1 MNDVN
6 HYFFTL
12 SSTIGFS
19 YLISRL
25 RMMVCLIGMLLPMC
39 IFAQQITVQGV
50 VKDQTGETVIGASVM
65 EKGTTN
71 GTITGIDGDFS
82 LNMSPNGTLVV
93 SFVGY
98 KTQEVQ
104 VKGQKQLQVVLSEDA
119 EMLDEVVV
127 IGYGTMKKSDL
138 TGAVS
143 SIGNKDIKDS
153 PVSNLGQAI
162 QGKISGVQIVDA
174 GKPGDNV
181 SIKIRGLGSIN
192 NCDPLVVIDGVPTD
206 LGLSSLNMADVERL
220 DVLKDASATAIYGS
234 RGANGVVM
242 ITTKRGTEG
251 KGKLAVSA
259 NYSFQN
265 ATNVPSLLNAAQYA
279 ELSNDMMVN
288 SGRNPN
294 PEWANPSELGAGTDW
309 MDELLRTG
317 VMQNYTVSYSGGN
330 EKSHYYVSGGF
341 LDQSGIVKSVNY
353 RRFTFQSNSDAQ
365 VLKWL
370 KFSNNITFSADTKK
384 SGSYNIG
391 DALKA
396 LPIYPV
402 KNEDGS
408 WSGPDGNSE
417 WYGSTRN
424 PIGPT
429 ELNKSQTDGYNFLA
443 NLTAELTFTKWLK
456 FKSTFGYDAKFWFID
471 NFTPKYNWKP
481 TPTEETSRYKS
492 DNKSFTYLWDNYFL
506 FDHTFAEK
514 HRVGLMAGMSAQWN
528 TNDYLNAQKNVFM
541 FDNVHEMDNGEEM
554 YAIGG
559 NETEWALLSYMARV
573 NYSYEDRYLLTATIR
588 RDGSSRFGKK
598 HRWGTFPSVSV
609 AWRASQEKWFPKNDY
624 INDLKVRA
632 GYGVTG
638 SQASVGNYSYLASY
652 NTSVYPF
659 GISSGNQTALV
670 SSTLANPYIHWEEVA
685 QTNIGFDASLF
696 NSRVMF
702 SFDAYLKE
710 TRDMLVKASIPI
722 TSGFEDTTTTYT
734 NAGKVRNQGIEM
746 SLHTINLTGELG
758 WETNLTATYN
768 KNKIKDLNS
777 DVPYYINQINNSYVT
792 MLAKDYP
799 INVFYGYVTD
809 GIFQNQSEVNTHAVQ
824 PGAEPGDIR
833 FRDLNNDGVI
843 NDSDRTVI
851 GNPNPSWLFSMNNS
865 LSYKGFEL
873 SVFLQGIA
881 GNKIYNANNIDNTG
895 MAAAYNQTTD
905 VLKRWQGEGTS
916 NSMPRAVFGDPNQN
930 TRVSDRFVENGSY
943 LRLKNITLSYTFPK
957 QWLQKAQIEN
967 ARLSLSCENVATI
980 TGYSGFDPEVGING
994 IDQNRYPISRTFSL
1008 GLNFNF

>member
-1 MNDVN
+1 MQK
-6 HYFFTL
+6 YKMP
-12 SSTIGFS
+12 
-19 YLISRL
+19 ISRL

-39 IFAQQITVQGV
+39 MFAQQITVQGV

-967 ARLSLSCENVATI
+967 ARLLISCENVATI

>member
-1 MNDVN
+1 MQK
-6 HYFFTL
+6 YKMP
-12 SSTIGFS
+12 
-19 YLISRL
+19 ISRL

-39 IFAQQITVQGV
+39 MFAQQITVQGV

-317 VMQNYTVSYSGGN
+317 VMQNYTVSYSGCK

>member
-1 MNDVN
+1 MQK
-6 HYFFTL
+6 YKMP
-12 SSTIGFS
+12 
-19 YLISRL
+19 ISRL

-39 IFAQQITVQGV
+39 MFAQQITVQGV

-127 IGYGTMKKSDL
+127 IGSGTMKKSDL

-799 INVFYGYVTD
+799 INVFYGYITD

>member
-1 MNDVN
+1 MQK
-6 HYFFTL
+6 YKMP
-12 SSTIGFS
+12 
-19 YLISRL
+19 ISRL

-39 IFAQQITVQGV
+39 MFAQQITVQGV

-943 LRLKNITLSYTFPK
+943 LRLKNITLSCTFPK

>member
-1 MNDVN
+1 MQK
-6 HYFFTL
+6 YKMP
-12 SSTIGFS
+12 
-19 YLISRL
+19 ISRL

-39 IFAQQITVQGV
+39 MFAQQITVQGV

-734 NAGKVRNQGIEM
+734 NARKVRNQGIEM

>member
-1 MNDVN
+1 MQK
-6 HYFFTL
+6 YKMP
-12 SSTIGFS
+12 
-19 YLISRL
+19 ISRL

-39 IFAQQITVQGV
+39 MFAQQITVHGV

>member
-1 MNDVN
+1 MQK
-6 HYFFTL
+6 YKMP
-12 SSTIGFS
+12 
-19 YLISRL
+19 ISRL

-39 IFAQQITVQGV
+39 MFAQQITVQGV

-957 QWLQKAQIEN
+957 QWLQKTKYEN

>member
-1 MNDVN
+1 MQK
-6 HYFFTL
+6 YKMP
-12 SSTIGFS
+12 
-19 YLISRL
+19 ISRL

-39 IFAQQITVQGV
+39 MFAQQITVQGV

-82 LNMSPNGTLVV
+82 LNMSSNGTLVV

-609 AWRASQEKWFPKNDY
+609 ACRASQEKWFPKNDY

>member
-1 MNDVN
+1 MQK
-6 HYFFTL
+6 YKMP
-12 SSTIGFS
+12 
-19 YLISRL
+19 ISRL

-39 IFAQQITVQGV
+39 MFAQQITVQGV

-192 NCDPLVVIDGVPTD
+192 NCVPLVVIDGVPTD

-957 QWLQKAQIEN
+957 QWLQKTQIEN

>member
-1 MNDVN
+1 MQK
-6 HYFFTL
+6 YKMP
-12 SSTIGFS
+12 
-19 YLISRL
+19 ISRL

-696 NSRVMF
+696 NSRIMF

-746 SLHTINLTGELG
+746 SLHTINFTGELG

>member
-1 MNDVN
+1 MQK
-6 HYFFTL
+6 YKMP
-12 SSTIGFS
+12 
-19 YLISRL
+19 ISRL

-39 IFAQQITVQGV
+39 MFAQQITVQGV

-541 FDNVHEMDNGEEM
+541 FDNVHEMDNGEKM

>member
-1 MNDVN
+1 MQK
-6 HYFFTL
+6 YKMP
-12 SSTIGFS
+12 
-19 YLISRL
+19 ISRL

-39 IFAQQITVQGV
+39 MFAQQITVQGV

-138 TGAVS
+138 TGAES

-279 ELSNDMMVN
+279 EMSNDMMVN

-670 SSTLANPYIHWEEVA
+670 SYTHANPYIH
-685 QTNIGFDASLF
+685 
-696 NSRVMF
+696 
-702 SFDAYLKE
+702 
-710 TRDMLVKASIPI
+710 
-722 TSGFEDTTTTYT
+722 
-734 NAGKVRNQGIEM
+734 
-746 SLHTINLTGELG
+746 
-758 WETNLTATYN
+758 
-768 KNKIKDLNS
+768 
-777 DVPYYINQINNSYVT
+777 
-792 MLAKDYP
+792 
-799 INVFYGYVTD
+799 
-809 GIFQNQSEVNTHAVQ
+809 
-824 PGAEPGDIR
+824 
-833 FRDLNNDGVI
+833 
-843 NDSDRTVI
+843 
-851 GNPNPSWLFSMNNS
+851 
-865 LSYKGFEL
+865 
-873 SVFLQGIA
+873 
-881 GNKIYNANNIDNTG
+881 
-895 MAAAYNQTTD
+895 
-905 VLKRWQGEGTS
+905 
-916 NSMPRAVFGDPNQN
+916 
-930 TRVSDRFVENGSY
+930 
-943 LRLKNITLSYTFPK
+943 
-957 QWLQKAQIEN
+957 
-967 ARLSLSCENVATI
+967 
-980 TGYSGFDPEVGING
+980 
-994 IDQNRYPISRTFSL
+994 
-1008 GLNFNF
+1008 

>member
-1 MNDVN
+1 MQK
-6 HYFFTL
+6 YKMP
-12 SSTIGFS
+12 
-19 YLISRL
+19 ISRL

-39 IFAQQITVQGV
+39 MFAQQITVQGV

-424 PIGPT
+424 PIGRT
-429 ELNKSQTDGYNFLA
+429 QLNKSQTDGYNFLA

-758 WETNLTATYN
+758 WETNVTATYN

>member
-1 MNDVN
+1 MQK
-6 HYFFTL
+6 YKMP
-12 SSTIGFS
+12 
-19 YLISRL
+19 ISRL

-39 IFAQQITVQGV
+39 MFAQQITVQGV

-82 LNMSPNGTLVV
+82 LNMSSNGTLVV

-905 VLKRWQGEGTS
+905 VLKRWQGEETS

>member
-1 MNDVN
+1 MQK
-6 HYFFTL
+6 YKMP
-12 SSTIGFS
+12 
-19 YLISRL
+19 ISRL

-39 IFAQQITVQGV
+39 MFAQQITVQGI

-792 MLAKDYP
+792 MLTKDYP

>member
-1 MNDVN
+1 MQK
-6 HYFFTL
+6 YKMP
-12 SSTIGFS
+12 
-19 YLISRL
+19 ISRL

-39 IFAQQITVQGV
+39 MFAQQITVQGV

-768 KNKIKDLNS
+768 KNKLKDLNS
-777 DVPYYINQINNSYVT
+777 HVPYYINQINNSYVT

>member
-1 MNDVN
+1 MQK
-6 HYFFTL
+6 YKMP
-12 SSTIGFS
+12 
-19 YLISRL
+19 ISRL

-39 IFAQQITVQGV
+39 MFAQQITVQGV

-82 LNMSPNGTLVV
+82 LNMSSNGTLVV

-598 HRWGTFPSVSV
+598 HRWGTIPSASV

>member
-1 MNDVN
+1 MQK
-6 HYFFTL
+6 YKMP
-12 SSTIGFS
+12 
-19 YLISRL
+19 ISRL

-39 IFAQQITVQGV
+39 MFAQQITVQGV

-162 QGKISGVQIVDA
+162 QGKVSGVQIVDA

-930 TRVSDRFVENGSY
+930 TRLSDRFVENGTY

>member
-1 MNDVN
+1 MQK
-6 HYFFTL
+6 YKMP
-12 SSTIGFS
+12 
-19 YLISRL
+19 ISRL

-39 IFAQQITVQGV
+39 MFAQQITVQGV

-309 MDELLRTG
+309 VDELLRTG
-317 VMQNYTVSYSGGN
+317 VMQNYAVSYSGGN

>member
-1 MNDVN
+1 MQK
-6 HYFFTL
+6 YKMP
-12 SSTIGFS
+12 
-19 YLISRL
+19 ISRL

-39 IFAQQITVQGV
+39 MFAQQITVQGV

-588 RDGSSRFGKK
+588 RDSSSRFGKK

-746 SLHTINLTGELG
+746 SLHTINFTGELG

>member
-1 MNDVN
+1 MQK
-6 HYFFTL
+6 YKMP
-12 SSTIGFS
+12 
-19 YLISRL
+19 ISRL
-25 RMMVCLIGMLLPMC
+25 RMMVCLIEMLLPMC
-39 IFAQQITVQGV
+39 MFAQQITVQGI

-82 LNMSPNGTLVV
+82 LNMSSNGTLVV

-541 FDNVHEMDNGEEM
+541 FDNVHEMDNGEKM

>member
-1 MNDVN
+1 MQK
-6 HYFFTL
+6 YKMP
-12 SSTIGFS
+12 
-19 YLISRL
+19 ISRL

-39 IFAQQITVQGV
+39 MFAQQITVQGV

-82 LNMSPNGTLVV
+82 LNMSPNGTLGV

>member
-1 MNDVN
+1 MQK
-6 HYFFTL
+6 YKMP
-12 SSTIGFS
+12 
-19 YLISRL
+19 ISRL

-39 IFAQQITVQGV
+39 MFAQQIAVQGV

-799 INVFYGYVTD
+799 INVFYGYITD

>member
-1 MNDVN
+1 MQK
-6 HYFFTL
+6 YKMP
-12 SSTIGFS
+12 
-19 YLISRL
+19 ISRL

-39 IFAQQITVQGV
+39 MFAQQITVQGV

-429 ELNKSQTDGYNFLA
+429 QLNKSQTDGYNFLA

-609 AWRASQEKWFPKNDY
+609 AWRASQEKWFPKHDY

-758 WETNLTATYN
+758 WETNVTATYN

>member
-1 MNDVN
+1 MQK
-6 HYFFTL
+6 YKMP
-12 SSTIGFS
+12 
-19 YLISRL
+19 ISRL

-39 IFAQQITVQGV
+39 MFAQQITVQGV

-541 FDNVHEMDNGEEM
+541 FDNVHEMDNGKEM

>member
-1 MNDVN
+1 MQK
-6 HYFFTL
+6 YKMP
-12 SSTIGFS
+12 
-19 YLISRL
+19 ISRL

-39 IFAQQITVQGV
+39 MFAQQITVQGV

-758 WETNLTATYN
+758 WETNLTATYI

>member
-1 MNDVN
+1 MQK
-6 HYFFTL
+6 YKMP
-12 SSTIGFS
+12 
-19 YLISRL
+19 ISRL

-39 IFAQQITVQGV
+39 MFAQQITVQGV

-206 LGLSSLNMADVERL
+206 LGLSSLNMVDVERL

-309 MDELLRTG
+309 VDELLRTG

-943 LRLKNITLSYTFPK
+943 LRLKHITLSYTFPK

>member
-1 MNDVN
+1 MQK
-6 HYFFTL
+6 YKMP
-12 SSTIGFS
+12 
-19 YLISRL
+19 ISRL

-39 IFAQQITVQGV
+39 MFAQQITVQGV

-957 QWLQKAQIEN
+957 QWLQKTLTEN

>member
-1 MNDVN
+1 MQK
-6 HYFFTL
+6 YKMP
-12 SSTIGFS
+12 
-19 YLISRL
+19 ISRL

-82 LNMSPNGTLVV
+82 LNMSSNGTRVV

-119 EMLDEVVV
+119 EMLDEVVL
-127 IGYGTMKKSDL
+127 IGYGTIKKSDL

>member
-1 MNDVN
+1 MQK
-6 HYFFTL
+6 YKMP
-12 SSTIGFS
+12 
-19 YLISRL
+19 ISRL

-39 IFAQQITVQGV
+39 MFAQQITVQGV

-82 LNMSPNGTLVV
+82 LNMSSNGTLVV

-659 GISSGNQTALV
+659 GISSGNQIALV

>member
-1 MNDVN
+1 MQK
-6 HYFFTL
+6 YKMP
-12 SSTIGFS
+12 
-19 YLISRL
+19 ISRL

-39 IFAQQITVQGV
+39 MFAQQITVQGV

-279 ELSNDMMVN
+279 EVSNDMMVT
-288 SGRNPN
+288 SGRSPN
-294 PEWANPSELGAGTDW
+294 PVGANPSELGAGTDW

-408 WSGPDGNSE
+408 WSGPNGNSE

>member
-1 MNDVN
+1 MQK
-6 HYFFTL
+6 YKMP
-12 SSTIGFS
+12 
-19 YLISRL
+19 ISRL

-573 NYSYEDRYLLTATIR
+573 NYSYEDRYMLTATVR